1 MQHDGDFRRQRSQLS
16 VGLVMSVGLAG
27 AIQGQGL
34 TWQAQGLFLD
44 LQPLDIGFEIQMI
57 GLFGGS
63 HLLAPMCSQNW
74 FWICEHAESPPVA
87 ETILAETLAHLEQL
101 VAGHLVSISLLPDS
115 QAQALHAFL

>member
-1 MQHDGDFRRQRSQLS
+1 MQHDGDFRRQRSQSS

-34 TWQAQGLFLD
+34 TWQALGFFLD
-44 LQPLDIGFEIQMI
+44 LQPLDIGFEIRVVA
-57 GLFGGS
+57 LFGGLR
-63 HLLAPMCSQNW
+63 LLAPMCPQNW

-101 VAGHLVSISLLPDS
+101 VAGPLASISLLPDS
-115 QAQALHAFL
+115 QARALHAFL